1 LNLGYDVS
9 PRPKDA
15 NFICCRQ
22 PGRSLALR
30 RLRQNVWLFGGK
42 SPWPLVEIATST
54 TWCCSS
60 CFYHISTSVFH
71 AWHQNPTYK
80 GDGVQLGHLNVEAQA
95 QGKTPQFLRDIL
107 GVARLGAVDNKGPAR
122 LLCRHGAAG
131 GEGQARCVGAARLDG
146 RARLARMSVCRFPS
160 AESGEESG
168 ALADTSTASG
178 SS

>member
-1 LNLGYDVS
+1 VS

-60 CFYHISTSVFH
+60 CFYHTSTSVFH

-80 GDGVQLGHLNVEAQA
+80 GDGVQLGHLDVEAQA
-95 QGKTPQFLRDIL
+95 HGKPPQFLCD
-107 GVARLGAVDNKGPAR
+107 VLGACCVAMALQAVKGKHGVSVRLDSMGGRDWYECLCAASPAR
-122 LLCRHGAAG
+122 KVVKKAVH
-131 GEGQARCVGAARLDG
+131 
-146 RARLARMSVCRFPS
+146 
-160 AESGEESG
+160 
-168 ALADTSTASG
+168 
-178 SS
+178 